1 MPRVKRSRRYA
12 LIMHRQLTPLT
23 GSSTT
28 ARRSTRVHPNGEAK
42 IHIVDVEGVY
52 GPECDIPLR
61 AYKGSSLR
69 RPKLSSMVAPD
80 EVQRARDRARARD
93 QADGL
98 SVLEDIDTQ
107 WGALPGGGALLGYN
121 DD

>member
-1 MPRVKRSRRYA
+1 
-12 LIMHRQLTPLT
+12 MHRQLTPLT

-42 IHIVDVEGVY
+42 IHIYDVEGVY
-52 GPECDIPLR
+52 GPEWDLPLR
-61 AYKGSSLR
+61 AYKSSSLR
-69 RPKLSSMVAPD
+69 RPKLSSMVTPD
-80 EVQRARDRARARD
+80 EVQRARDRTRARD

>member
-1 MPRVKRSRRYA
+1 M
-12 LIMHRQLTPLT
+12 
-23 GSSTT
+23 
-28 ARRSTRVHPNGEAK
+28 HPNGEAK
-42 IHIVDVEGVY
+42 IHIYDVEGVY
-52 GPECDIPLR
+52 GSEWDPPLR
-61 AYKGSSLR
+61 AYKSSSLR

-80 EVQRARDRARARD
+80 EVQRARD